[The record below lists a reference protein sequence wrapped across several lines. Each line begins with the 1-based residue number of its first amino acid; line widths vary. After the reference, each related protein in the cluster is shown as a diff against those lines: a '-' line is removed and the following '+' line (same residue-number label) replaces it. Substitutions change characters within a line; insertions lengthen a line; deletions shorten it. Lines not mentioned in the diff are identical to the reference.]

1 MNSVDITFRQI
12 VSPLTPEEFFGEIWE
27 QRAVHIPG
35 AADKFADAF
44 SWDDFNRLL
53 NMSKLWSD
61 RSMNIILD
69 GETMDPAEFGRPGQ
83 TREGYQAIVP
93 EPDQVISL
101 LRRGATVTL
110 DLIETLSPGVAA
122 ISAALQTA
130 TGGVAVCNAY
140 CSWRSHQGFMAHF
153 DTTDVIAIHIEGSK
167 RWRVY
172 EGRYENSI
180 DVEGHNF
187 TSFSPEHHARAK
199 GRILEEIEM
208 TPGDLL
214 YLPRGQ
220 YHEALASSDASLH
233 LSFGI
238 GQPTGIDVISRL
250 LRSLPDE
257 ALFRENLPHFDRP
270 QAHREHL
277 RAIADR
283 LHEILSQSSLSDQIR
298 DWQRDRALSESY
310 GRYKLPSRDQM
321 TVYRVRSMGVSFASS
336 TDGPVVVFP
345 GGEMPLEPGEEIVA
359 SWIIDRDYVDG
370 SELESRFESI
380 DRNALQ
386 SLLERLEASSIL
398 DRI

>member
-1 MNSVDITFRQI
+1 MSGIDITFRRLI
-12 VSPLTPEEFFGEIWE
+12 SPIAPEEFFGEIWE
-27 QRAVHIPG
+27 RRAVHIPG
-35 AADKFADAF
+35 AADKFAGVF
-44 SWDDFNRLL
+44 SWDDFNQLL

-61 RSMNIILD
+61 RSMKIVLD
-69 GETMDPAEFGRPGQ
+69 GEEVDPVEYGRSGQ
-83 TREGYQAIVP
+83 IREGYPAIVP
-93 EPDQVISL
+93 ESEQITSL
-101 LRRGATVTL
+101 LRRGATVIL

-122 ISAALQTA
+122 VSAALQTA

-140 CSWRSHQGFMAHF
+140 CSWRTHQGFMAHF

-180 DVEGHNF
+180 DVEGHNYG
-187 TSFSPEHHARAK
+187 SFSLEHHAHAK
-199 GRILEEIEM
+199 GRLLEEIEM

-220 YHEALASSDASLH
+220 YHEALAASDASLH

-238 GQPTGIDVISRL
+238 GQPTGIDVVSRL

-283 LHEILSQSSLSDQIR
+283 LHEVLSQSSLSDQIR
-298 DWQRDRALSESY
+298 DWQRERALTESH
-310 GRYKLPSRDQM
+310 GRFNLPSRDQS
-321 TVYRVRSMGVSFASS
+321 TLYRVRSMGVSVDSRAGAAIL
-336 TDGPVVVFP
+336 TFP
-345 GGEMPLEPGEEIVA
+345 GGELPLEPGEENVV
-359 SWIIDRDYVDG
+359 SWIIERDYVG
-370 SELESRFESI
+370 ETELVARFE
-380 DRNALQ
+380 ALAGDALRI
-386 SLLERLEASSIL
+386 LLDRLETCSVL